1 MQKKLEIVFWL
12 SVTGQNQPAAVTSGK
27 PHVDHLDVTEF
38 FQDGLRCQTRS
49 IRHSAILQCDLQTVR
64 QKSEEDVGIDTI
76 FLLVIDRT
84 DIQFAF
90 QLAEHRFD
98 LSQLDVEC
106 PDKGRVFSAKI

>member
-27 PHVDHLDVTEF
+27 QHVDDLDVTEF

-64 QKSEEDVGIDTI
+64 QKSDEDGHRYDLP
-76 FLLVIDRT
+76 FGDRS
-84 DIQFAF
+84 DGYPI
-90 QLAEHRFD
+90 RFSMSGTP
-98 LSQLDVEC
+98 LRSESA
-106 PDKGRVFSAKI
+106 GRRVSR